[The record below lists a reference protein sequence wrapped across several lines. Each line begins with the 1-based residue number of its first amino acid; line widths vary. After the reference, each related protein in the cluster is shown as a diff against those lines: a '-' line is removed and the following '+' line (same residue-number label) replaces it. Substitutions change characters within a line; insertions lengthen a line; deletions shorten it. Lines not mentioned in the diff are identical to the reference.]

1 MRETAICYCCCFKKR
16 GRMNT
21 LNKTFIDEDRINDL
35 TSKKAGT
42 IERVNEVLD
51 KAINAQ
57 GLSLE
62 EAAIL
67 LNIEDDESLE
77 KLFKTAKIIKEK
89 IYGKRIVLFAPLY
102 AANVCTNNCVYC
114 AFRMDNKDIERRVL
128 TPAEVVEEA
137 KAIMRMGHKR
147 IILLTGE
154 DYKET
159 GLDYLEEIM
168 ERIYK
173 AKELNGEIR
182 RINLN
187 IAPLS
192 VDDFKRLNTFG
203 IGTYQLFQET
213 YHKQTYKEMH
223 PSGKKSNYEWRL
235 EAMDR
240 AIEAGIN
247 DLGIGPLFGLTD
259 YKFETLATLMHAE
272 HMDKVCGVGPHTIS
286 VPRIEH
292 AEGVAFSDNPP
303 AQMSDRDFKKLT
315 AVLRLAVPYTGLVLS
330 TRETPQMRREA
341 IELGISQIS
350 AASETNPGG
359 YHVHKEATK
368 QFESGDNRSL
378 EEMVTELCEGGFLP
392 SFCTSCYRVGRVG
405 KNFMKHAKAGH
416 IHQFCQPNA
425 ISTFKE
431 YLIDYASDDVKAVG
445 EKAIAQH
452 LSEMTDENMKNI
464 ALNQLKQLEGGKRDL
479 HV

>member
-1 MRETAICYCCCFKKR
+1 MS
-16 GRMNT
+16 T
-21 LNKTFIDEDRINDL
+21 LNKTFIDEDKINELINSKIPNTQRIDEILN
-35 TSKKAGT
+35 
-42 IERVNEVLD
+42 
-51 KAINAQ
+51 NALMAK

-62 EAAIL
+62 EVAEL
-67 LNIEDDESLE
+67 LNIADDENLE

-89 IYGKRIVLFAPLY
+89 IYGKRIVLFTPLY

-147 IILLTGE
+147 ILLLTGE

-173 AKELNGEIR
+173 TKELNGEIR
-182 RINLN
+182 RINVN

-192 VDDFKRLNTFG
+192 VDDFRRLNSFG

-213 YHKQTYKEMH
+213 YRKETYKEMH
-223 PSGKKSNYEWRL
+223 PSGKKANYEWRV

-247 DLGIGPLFGLTD
+247 DVGIGPLFGLTD

-272 HMDKVCGVGPHTIS
+272 HMEKVCGVGPHTIS

-292 AEGVAFSDNPP
+292 AQGVAFSDNPP
-303 AQMSDRDFKKLT
+303 AQMSDKEFKKIV
-315 AVLRLAVPYTGLVLS
+315 AILRLAVPYTGLVLS
-330 TRETPQMRREA
+330 TRETPQMRREI

-350 AASETNPGG
+350 AGSQTNPGG
-359 YHVHKEATK
+359 YHVYKTATK
-368 QFESGDNRSL
+368 QFESGDLRSL
-378 EEMVTELCEGGFLP
+378 EEMVVELCEHDFLP

-405 KNFMKHAKAGH
+405 TKFMEHAKSGH

-425 ISTFKE
+425 LSTFQEYIEDYGSEKVKE
-431 YLIDYASDDVKAVG
+431 VGKKLISK
-445 EKAIAQH
+445 H
-452 LSEMTDENMKNI
+452 LSEMADGK
-464 ALNQLKQLEGGKRDL
+464 LKELAQKQIDGIIQGKRDL

>member
-1 MRETAICYCCCFKKR
+1 MSTIV
-16 GRMNT
+16 N
-21 LNKTFIDEDRINDL
+21 NTFIDEDKINDL
-35 TSKKAGT
+35 ISCKTADNAKVEEILNKAMLAG
-42 IERVNEVLD
+42 
-51 KAINAQ
+51 

-62 EAAIL
+62 EAAVL
-67 LNIEDDESLE
+67 LNIDDDNTLE
-77 KLFKTAKIIKEK
+77 KLFKAAKTIKER

-114 AFRMDNKDIERRVL
+114 AFRRDNKDIQRRVL
-128 TPAEVVEEA
+128 TPEEVVEEA

-154 DYKET
+154 DYKDT
-159 GLDYLEEIM
+159 GLDYLQEIM

-173 AKELNGEIR
+173 TKELNGEIR

-192 VDDFKRLNTFG
+192 VDDFRRLNTFG

-213 YHKQTYKEMH
+213 YRKETYLEMH
-223 PSGKKSNYEWRL
+223 PAGRKSNYEWRL

-240 AIEAGIN
+240 AIEAGLN
-247 DLGIGPLFGLTD
+247 DLAIGPLFGLTD

-272 HMDKVCGVGPHTIS
+272 HMDKKLGVGPHTIS
-286 VPRIEH
+286 IPRIEH

-303 AQMSDRDFKKLT
+303 AQMSDKEFKKIV
-315 AVLRLAVPYTGLVLS
+315 AILRLAVPYTGMVLS
-330 TRETPQMRREA
+330 TRETPQLRREI

-359 YHVHKEATK
+359 YAVHKEATK
-368 QFESGDNRSL
+368 QFSSGDMRSL
-378 EEMVTELCEGGFLP
+378 EEMIVELCEHGFLP
-392 SFCTSCYRVGRVG
+392 SFCTSCYRVGRIG
-405 KNFMKHAKAGH
+405 KEFMKYAKGGH
-416 IHQFCQPNA
+416 IHKYCQPNA
-425 ISTFKE
+425 LSTFKE
-431 YLIDYASDDVKAVG
+431 YLIDYASEDVKTLG
-445 EKAIAQH
+445 EKVIAQH
-452 LSEMTDENMKNI
+452 LTEFEDENMKNL
-464 ALNQLKQLEGGKRDL
+464 ALKQLGEIESGKRDL

>member
-1 MRETAICYCCCFKKR
+1 MSTTN
-16 GRMNT
+16 NT
-21 LNKTFIDEDRINDL
+21 FMDEDKLNDL
-35 TSKKAGT
+35 LSQKPASQDK
-42 IERVNEVLD
+42 VDEVLNR
-51 KAINAQ
+51 ALNAQ

-62 EAAIL
+62 DAAIL
-67 LNIEDDESLE
+67 LNIEDDETLE
-77 KLFKTAKIIKEK
+77 KLYKTAKKIKEK

-114 AFRMDNKDIERRVL
+114 AFRRDNKDIERRVL

-154 DYKET
+154 DYKDT

-213 YHKQTYKEMH
+213 YKKETYKEMH
-223 PSGKKSNYEWRL
+223 PAGKKSNYEWRV

-292 AEGVAFSDNPP
+292 AQGVAFSDNPP
-303 AQMSDRDFKKLT
+303 AQMSNKEFKKL
-315 AVLRLAVPYTGLVLS
+315 VSVIRLTVPYTGMVLS
-330 TRETPQMRREA
+330 TRETPELRREI

-359 YHVHKEATK
+359 YFVHKEATK
-368 QFESGDNRSL
+368 QFESGDMRSL
-378 EEMVTELCEGGFLP
+378 EEMVVELCEHDFLP
-392 SFCTSCYRVGRVG
+392 SFCTSCYRLGRTG
-405 KNFMKHAKAGH
+405 KNFMKHAKTGH

-425 ISTFKE
+425 LSTFQE
-431 YLIDYASDDVKAVG
+431 YIEDYGTDKVRAVG
-445 EKAIAQH
+445 ERLIAKHVSEIQDPTMKALA
-452 LSEMTDENMKNI
+452 E
-464 ALNQLKQLEGGKRDL
+464 KQIKGIISGKRDL
-479 HV
+479 FV

>member
-1 MRETAICYCCCFKKR
+1 MSKIN
-16 GRMNT
+16 NT
-21 LNKTFIDEDRINDL
+21 FMDEDKINDL
-35 TSKKAGT
+35 ICNKSASQEK
-42 IERVNEVLD
+42 INEILD
-51 KAINAQ
+51 KALSAR
-57 GLSLE
+57 GLTIE
-62 EAAIL
+62 ESAIL
-67 LNIEDDESLE
+67 LNIEDDETLE

-114 AFRMDNKDIERRVL
+114 AFRCDNKSIERRVL

-137 KAIMRMGHKR
+137 KAVMRMGHKR

-154 DYKET
+154 DYHAT

-173 AKELNGEIR
+173 TKELNGEIR

-213 YHKQTYKEMH
+213 YKKETYKEVH
-223 PSGKKSNYEWRL
+223 PTGKKSNYEWRL

-286 VPRIEH
+286 VPRIEP
-292 AEGVAFSDNPP
+292 AEGVDFAPT
-303 AQMSDRDFKKLT
+303 QMSDKEFKKIV
-315 AVLRLAVPYTGLVLS
+315 AIIRLAVPYTGLVLS
-330 TRETPQMRREA
+330 TRETPQMRRE
-341 IELGISQIS
+341 IMELGISQIS

-359 YHVHKEATK
+359 YAVHKEATK
-368 QFESGDNRSL
+368 QFESGDMRSL
-378 EEMVTELCEGGFLP
+378 QEMVVELCENGFLP

-405 KNFMKHAKAGH
+405 KKFMEHAKSGH
-416 IHQFCQPNA
+416 IHQYCQPNA
-425 ISTFKE
+425 LSTFKE
-431 YLIDYASDDVKAVG
+431 YIEDYGSEEVKAIG
-445 EKAIAQH
+445 EKAIAKH
-452 LSEMTDENMKNI
+452 LAEIKDEKMKNI
-464 ALNQLKQLEGGKRDL
+464 AEKQIQAIKDGKRDL

>member
-1 MRETAICYCCCFKKR
+1 MSIL
-16 GRMNT
+16 NT
-21 LNKTFIDEDRINDL
+21 TFIDEDKINELINGKTPSAQRIDEILN
-35 TSKKAGT
+35 KA
-42 IERVNEVLD
+42 LMA
-51 KAINAQ
+51 K

-62 EAAIL
+62 ESAEL
-67 LNIEDDESLE
+67 LNIEDDENLE
-77 KLFKTAKIIKEK
+77 KLFKTAKVIKEK

-137 KAIMRMGHKR
+137 KAVMRMGHKR
-147 IILLTGE
+147 ILLLTGE

-173 AKELNGEIR
+173 TKELNGEIR
-182 RINLN
+182 RINVN

-192 VDDFKRLNTFG
+192 VEDFRRLNSFG

-213 YHKQTYKEMH
+213 YKKETYKEMH
-223 PSGKKSNYEWRL
+223 PSGKKANYEWRV

-240 AIEAGIN
+240 AVEAGIN
-247 DLGIGPLFGLTD
+247 DFGIGPLFGLAD

-272 HMDKVCGVGPHTIS
+272 HMEKVHDVGPHTIS
-286 VPRIEH
+286 IPRIEH

-303 AQMSDRDFKKLT
+303 AQMSDKEFKKL
-315 AVLRLAVPYTGLVLS
+315 VSIIRLAVPYTGLVLS
-330 TRETPQMRREA
+330 TRETPQLRREI

-350 AASETNPGG
+350 AASQTNPGG
-359 YHVHKEATK
+359 YFIHKDTTS
-368 QFESGDNRSL
+368 QFESGDTRSL
-378 EEMVTELCEGGFLP
+378 EEMVIELCEHDFLP

-405 KNFMKHAKAGH
+405 SKFMEHAKAGH
-416 IHQFCQPNA
+416 IHKYCQPNA
-425 ISTFKE
+425 LSTFQE
-431 YLIDYASDDVKAVG
+431 YIEDYGNEKVKAVG
-445 EKAIAQH
+445 EKLIAKH
-452 LSEMTDENMKNI
+452 LSEMTDEKMKEL
-464 ALNQLKQLEGGKRDL
+464 AKKQIDGIIQGKRDL

>member
-1 MRETAICYCCCFKKR
+1 MSTTN
-16 GRMNT
+16 NT
-21 LNKTFIDEDRINDL
+21 FMDEDKLNDL
-35 TSKKAGT
+35 LSQKPASQDK
-42 IERVNEVLD
+42 VDEVLNR
-51 KAINAQ
+51 ALNAQ

-62 EAAIL
+62 DAAIL
-67 LNIEDDESLE
+67 LNIEDDETLE
-77 KLFKTAKIIKEK
+77 KLYKTAKKIKEK

-114 AFRMDNKDIERRVL
+114 AFRRDNKDIERRVL

-154 DYKET
+154 DYKDT

-213 YHKQTYKEMH
+213 YKKETYKEMH
-223 PSGKKSNYEWRL
+223 PAGKKSNYEWRV

-292 AEGVAFSDNPP
+292 AQGVAFSDNPP
-303 AQMSDRDFKKLT
+303 AQMSNKEFKKL
-315 AVLRLAVPYTGLVLS
+315 VSVIRLTVPYTGMVLS
-330 TRETPQMRREA
+330 TRETPELRREI

-359 YHVHKEATK
+359 YFVHKEATK
-368 QFESGDNRSL
+368 QFESGDMRSL
-378 EEMVTELCEGGFLP
+378 EEMVVELCEHDFLP
-392 SFCTSCYRVGRVG
+392 SFCTSCYRLGRTG
-405 KNFMKHAKAGH
+405 KNFMKHAKTGH

-425 ISTFKE
+425 LSTFQE
-431 YLIDYASDDVKAVG
+431 YIEDYGTDKVRAVG
-445 EKAIAQH
+445 ERLIAKHVSEIQDPTMKALA
-452 LSEMTDENMKNI
+452 E
-464 ALNQLKQLEGGKRDL
+464 KQIQGIISGKRDL
-479 HV
+479 FV

>member
-1 MRETAICYCCCFKKR
+1 
-16 GRMNT
+16 MNI
-21 LNKTFIDEDRINDL
+21 LNKTFIDEDRINELIGKNVVDTNRVDEIL
-35 TSKKAGT
+35 NKAMQAKGIT
-42 IERVNEVLD
+42 
-51 KAINAQ
+51 
-57 GLSLE
+57 LE
-62 EAAIL
+62 ESAEL

-77 KLFKTAKIIKEK
+77 KLFKTAKEIKEK

-114 AFRMDNKDIERRVL
+114 AFRRDNKNIERRVL
-128 TPAEVVEEA
+128 TPTEVVEEA

-147 IILLTGE
+147 ILLLTGE

-173 AKELNGEIR
+173 TKELNGEIR
-182 RINLN
+182 RINVN

-213 YHKQTYKEMH
+213 YKKETYAEMH
-223 PSGKKSNYEWRL
+223 PAGKKSNYEWRV

-247 DLGIGPLFGLTD
+247 DLGIGPLFGLAD
-259 YKFETLATLMHAE
+259 YKFETIATLMHAE
-272 HMDKVCGVGPHTIS
+272 HMDKVGVGPHTIS
-286 VPRIEH
+286 IPRIEH
-292 AEGVAFSDNPP
+292 AQGVDFSDNPP
-303 AQMSDRDFKKLT
+303 AQMSDKEFKKLV
-315 AVLRLAVPYTGLVLS
+315 AVLRLSVPYTGMVLS
-330 TRETPQMRREA
+330 TRETPQMRREV

-359 YHVHKEATK
+359 YHVYKTATK
-368 QFESGDNRSL
+368 QFESGDMRSL
-378 EEMVTELCEGGFLP
+378 EEMVIELCEHDFLP

-405 KNFMKHAKAGH
+405 NKFMEHAKTGH
-416 IHQFCQPNA
+416 IHTFCQPNA
-425 ISTFKE
+425 LSTFKE
-431 YLIDYASDDVKAVG
+431 YLLDYGNEKVKEIG
-445 EKAIAQH
+445 NKLIEKH
-452 LSEMTDENMKNI
+452 LQEMTDKKMREFAK
-464 ALNQLKQLEGGKRDL
+464 KQIQATEHGKRDL

>member
-1 MRETAICYCCCFKKR
+1 MRKEEKMSTTN
-16 GRMNT
+16 NT
-21 LNKTFIDEDRINDL
+21 FMDEDKLNDL
-35 TSKKAGT
+35 LSQKPASQDK
-42 IERVNEVLD
+42 VDEVLNR
-51 KAINAQ
+51 ALNAQ

-62 EAAIL
+62 DAAIL
-67 LNIEDDESLE
+67 LNIEDDETLE
-77 KLFKTAKIIKEK
+77 KLYKTAKKIKEK

-114 AFRMDNKDIERRVL
+114 AFRRDNKDIERRVL

-154 DYKET
+154 DYKDT

-213 YHKQTYKEMH
+213 YKKETYKEMH
-223 PSGKKSNYEWRL
+223 PAGKKSNYEWRV

-292 AEGVAFSDNPP
+292 AQGVAFSDNPP
-303 AQMSDRDFKKLT
+303 AQMSNKEFKKL
-315 AVLRLAVPYTGLVLS
+315 VSVIRLTVPYTGMVLS
-330 TRETPQMRREA
+330 TRETPELRREI

-359 YHVHKEATK
+359 YFVHKEATK
-368 QFESGDNRSL
+368 QFESGDMRSL
-378 EEMVTELCEGGFLP
+378 EEMVVELCEHDFLP
-392 SFCTSCYRVGRVG
+392 SFCTSCYRLGRTG
-405 KNFMKHAKAGH
+405 KNFMKHAKTGH

-425 ISTFKE
+425 LSTFQE
-431 YLIDYASDDVKAVG
+431 YIEDYGTDKVRAVG
-445 EKAIAQH
+445 ERLIAKHVSEIQDPTMKALA
-452 LSEMTDENMKNI
+452 E
-464 ALNQLKQLEGGKRDL
+464 KQIQGIISGKRDL
-479 HV
+479 FV